1 VTSWSARIPSR
12 DELHEAKRRAL
23 LREAASAFT
32 RKGFHAASLDDIAQ
46 KLGVTKAALY
56 HYFPSKH
63 ALLREC
69 FARALEVSFVALEQA
84 RREGRTGREKLNL
97 TLRYYLKEMID
108 ELSCCVVLM
117 EENALLPEDHAKLLQ
132 DRDRFEQGLRELVR
146 EGIADGSIAPCDP
159 KLAVFT
165 LLGAFN
171 WVPKWF
177 DHDGHWSADQ
187 VSRALTDLLDRMLS
201 SAPVAALPADI
212 AAPSGETRRPGVK
225 KRVVSGKGR

>member
-1 VTSWSARIPSR
+1 VTAWSELVPSR

-46 KLGVTKAALY
+46 RLGVTKAALY

-63 ALLREC
+63 ALLAEC
-69 FARALEVSFVALEQA
+69 FARALEVGFQGLDLA

-97 TLRYYLKEMID
+97 TLRHYLQEMID
-108 ELSCCVVLM
+108 ELSCCVALL
-117 EENALLPEDHAKLLQ
+117 EENALLPADHARLLK
-132 DRDRFEQGLRELVR
+132 DRDRFEQALRNLVR
-146 EGIADGSIAPCDP
+146 EGIEDGSIAPCDP

-165 LLGAFN
+165 VLGAVN

-177 DHDGHWSADQ
+177 RHDGPWSAEQ
-187 VSRALTDLLDRMLS
+187 VSTALTDLLDRMV
-201 SAPVAALPADI
+201 SAKPAKALP
-212 AAPSGETRRPGVK
+212 PVGGK
-225 KRVVSGKGR
+225 KRGKAR

>member
-1 VTSWSARIPSR
+1 MPSARRSSGDAMTAWSEAVPSR
-12 DELHEAKRRAL
+12 DALHEAKRRAL

-69 FARALEVSFVALEQA
+69 FAQAMEVAFAGLEIA
-84 RREGRTGREKLNL
+84 RRDGRDGRDKLHL

-108 ELSCCVVLM
+108 ELSCCVVLL
-117 EENALLPEDHAKLLQ
+117 EENALLPDDHATLIK
-132 DRDRFEQGLRELVR
+132 DRDRFEHALRGLVR
-146 EGIADGSIAPCDP
+146 EGIEDGSIAPCDP

-165 LLGAFN
+165 LLGAIN

-177 DHDGHWSADQ
+177 RHEGPWSADE
-187 VSRALTDLLDRMLS
+187 VSRALTDLLDRMV
-201 SAPVAALPADI
+201 AARPVKALPAVG
-212 AAPSGETRRPGVK
+212 APRR
-225 KRVVSGKGR
+225 RARA

>member
-1 VTSWSARIPSR
+1 MTAWSAVVPSR
-12 DELHEAKRRAL
+12 DELHEAKRGAL

-69 FARALEVSFVALEQA
+69 FARAMEVCFLGLEQA
-84 RREGRTGREKLNL
+84 QRAGRTGREKLFL
-97 TLRYYLKEMID
+97 TLRFYLKEMID
-108 ELSCCVVLM
+108 ELSCCVVLT

-132 DRDRFEQGLRELVR
+132 ERDRFEHALRELIR
-146 EGIADGSIAPCDP
+146 EGIEDGSIVRCDP

-165 LLGAFN
+165 
-171 WVPKWF
+171 
-177 DHDGHWSADQ
+177 
-187 VSRALTDLLDRMLS
+187 
-201 SAPVAALPADI
+201 
-212 AAPSGETRRPGVK
+212 
-225 KRVVSGKGR
+225 

>member
-1 VTSWSARIPSR
+1 MRPANAWSEAIPSR
-12 DELHEAKRRAL
+12 DALHEAKRRAL

-63 ALLREC
+63 ALLAEC
-69 FARALEVSFVALEQA
+69 FARALEVGFLGLEQA
-84 RREGRTGREKLNL
+84 RREGKTGREKLNL
-97 TLRYYLKEMID
+97 TLRFYLKEMID
-108 ELSCCVVLM
+108 ELSCCVALL
-117 EENALLPEDHAKLLQ
+117 EENALLPEDHAKLLKE
-132 DRDRFEQGLRELVR
+132 RDRFEGALRALIR

-165 LLGAFN
+165 ILGAIN

-177 DHDGHWSADQ
+177 SHAGPWSAEQ
-187 VSRALTDLLDRMLS
+187 VSVALTDLLDRMI
-201 SAPVAALPADI
+201 SAKPAKALGPVGGRR
-212 AAPSGETRRPGVK
+212 PSGK
-225 KRVVSGKGR
+225 KSK